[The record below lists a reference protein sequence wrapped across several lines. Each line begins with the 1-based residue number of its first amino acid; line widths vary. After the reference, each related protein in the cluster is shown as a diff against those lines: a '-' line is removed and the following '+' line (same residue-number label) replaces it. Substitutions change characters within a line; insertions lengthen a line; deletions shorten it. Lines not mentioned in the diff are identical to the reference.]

1 MNVEEEDPFR
11 DPELSSFKPVKCGSQ
26 VRKVIRLA
34 DMYALPITLRYKR
47 EKLFYTNLGACVS
60 ICLYLTMI
68 GLFLGELMTMLSRS
82 KIQND
87 ATTILSKS
95 KDILSETNGLF
106 LFGYRFI
113 DSEKNE
119 VFNDTSVLKAVYST

>member
-1 MNVEEEDPFR
+1 
-11 DPELSSFKPVKCGSQ
+11 
-26 VRKVIRLA
+26 
-34 DMYALPITLRYKR
+34 MYALPITLRYKR